1 MGWAIKTTSATLS
14 QKHDQAGSMKV
25 DITPDNDSGTS
36 EEDVIDDLIDDLII
50 PEIPLLATTNLSLL

>member
-50 PEIPLLATTNLSLL
+50 PEIPLLAMTNLSLL

>member
-50 PEIPLLATTNLSLL
+50 PEIPLLAITNLSLL